1 MLKKEFQKQVDKEIE
16 CMKKFLE
23 KYKDKNIAWK
33 KYETYMWEKLNG
45 KPAELGGLNK
55 AELDILLLDENYPI
69 SKRLNAFFEDYFINL

>member
-1 MLKKEFQKQVDKEIE
+1 MLKKEFQKNIDKEIE

-23 KYKDKNIAWK
+23 EYQDKNIAWK
-33 KYETYMWEKLNG
+33 KYEAYMWEKLNG

-69 SKRLNAFFEDYFINL
+69 SKRLNGFFKEYFMKL